1 MLVGCRQIN
10 DPRREWLIG
19 SPRTLVGC
27 AGLVSLA
34 AAVGSLSPRRTDLF
48 VAARGCMRSGKSV
61 FGFVFIVF
69 VASIGFVVVV
79 KDFNDAGFS
88 RSLDGPL
95 DLQQL
100 SLPQLGGPRRQLP
113 DAGARFRR
121 ATEPNSTSGGS
132 PRPFPDQP
140 ARSKGASAQ
149 LVTGVRKKLS
159 LCLCRRWE
167 RCFVGLCHSGR
178 SFKPRKRREP
188 LGLEHRVFL
197 ENGFHELEK
206 GPTVVLMD
214 AVAELV
220 GHRSGNFLPVK
231 DAAVVPGIAEPQMNR
246 VGFEAFPPRKG
257 RLVVPQDVVSH
268 LAGFSVVST
277 RRAQGAA

>member
-1 MLVGCRQIN
+1 V
-10 DPRREWLIG
+10 
-19 SPRTLVGC
+19 
-27 AGLVSLA
+27 
-34 AAVGSLSPRRTDLF
+34 
-48 VAARGCMRSGKSV
+48 RSGKSV

-69 VASIGFVVVV
+69 IRFVVFVV

-113 DAGARFRR
+113 DTGTFSRR
-121 ATEPNSTSGGS
+121 ATEPNPTGGSSS

-149 LVTGVRKKLS
+149 LVAGVCKQLS

-167 RCFVGLCHSGR
+167 RHSIGSRR
-178 SFKPRKRREP
+178 SRRRRGP

-197 ENGFHELEK
+197 ENGFHQLEK
-206 GPTVVLMD
+206 GSSVVLMD

-220 GHRSGNFLPVK
+220 GHSSGNLLPVK

-246 VGFEAFPPRKG
+246 VGFEAFSPRKG
-257 RLVVPQDVVSH
+257 RLVVPQDVVPH
-268 LAGFSVVST
+268 PAGFSVVST
-277 RRAQGAA
+277 RRA